1 MEIAFDAWLS
11 DIFGYSVFRL
21 TPPDD
26 PEECANDLILHCSG
40 VERAMYYTKIP
51 TSEVRRSHLLEKAG
65 FYVVDVNTTFELT
78 KDASAPVDVPDDIFI
93 GDTPKYHE
101 EVLNIASTCFRYS
114 RFHLDHLVPN
124 AIANRIKREWIS
136 SYIQR
141 KRGDK
146 LFVAVKGDAPVGFLA
161 ATTGISDGKRTAI
174 IELIGVDLAF
184 QGQGIGMAL
193 VGTFIRTYRNTCEVL
208 QVGTQAVNIPS
219 MRLYERM
226 GFSIVD
232 TKYVMHLH
240 YGI

>member
-1 MEIAFDAWLS
+1 M
-11 DIFGYSVFRL
+11 GVG
-21 TPPDD
+21 
-26 PEECANDLILHCSG
+26 PEAVGPTIV
-40 VERAMYYTKIP
+40 VEEGRVGAAQERWTVARGASRA
-51 TSEVRRSHLLEKAG
+51 ERSTAPACQH
-65 FYVVDVNTTFELT
+65 VD
-78 KDASAPVDVPDDIFI
+78 
-93 GDTPKYHE
+93 
-101 EVLNIASTCFRYS
+101 EVLRIAGSCFRYS

-226 GFSIVD
+226 GFHRIPPFGDYRLDPMTVFFEKDCRADS
-232 TKYVMHLH
+232 
-240 YGI
+240 